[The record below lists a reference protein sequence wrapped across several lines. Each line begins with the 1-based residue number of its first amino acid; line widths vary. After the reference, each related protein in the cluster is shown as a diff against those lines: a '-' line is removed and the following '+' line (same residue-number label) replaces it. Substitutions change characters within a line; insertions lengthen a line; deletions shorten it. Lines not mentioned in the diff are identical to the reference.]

1 MIDIDTAIV
10 KSCFRFG
17 RQHINIENVVIKIRP
32 PTITLIE
39 IFSLQLK
46 DLDLVLGV
54 IERAVGLP
62 DY

>member
-1 MIDIDTAIV
+1 MIDIDIAIV

-32 PTITLIE
+32 PTITF

-46 DLDLVLGV
+46 NLDLVLGV
-54 IERAVGLP
+54 IERAAGLP